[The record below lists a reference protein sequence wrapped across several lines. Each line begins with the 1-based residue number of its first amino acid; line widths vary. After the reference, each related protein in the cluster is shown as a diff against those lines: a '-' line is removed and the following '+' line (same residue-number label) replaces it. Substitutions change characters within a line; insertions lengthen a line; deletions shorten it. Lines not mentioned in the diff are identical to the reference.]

1 MRIGI
6 DIDDTTVKTVDSMIK
21 YADLFDKQL
30 GGNGI
35 NGNMGLINNRYYLK
49 ALYGWNDEEKN
60 KFFNIYY
67 KKILEECIC
76 IPNSAEIIQKL
87 KNEGHEI
94 FFITARLINIE
105 NCDTEKITLK
115 TLNENKIPYDKVI
128 INASDKLRVCQ
139 ECGIELFI
147 EDSFETCKELE
158 ENGIKTYLMTTPM
171 NRNIDVGNV
180 ERISD
185 WLDLDKKI
193 HNYLDK

>member
-21 YADLFDKQL
+21 YADIFDKQL

-35 NGNMGLINNRYYLK
+35 NGNMGLIVNRYYLK

-60 KFFNIYY
+60 EFFSIYY
-67 KKILEECIC
+67 RNILEECIA

-87 KNEGHEI
+87 KKEGHEI
-94 FFITARLINIE
+94 FFITARLTNVE
-105 NCDTEKITLK
+105 SCDTERITIKTLK
-115 TLNENKIPYDKVI
+115 ENKIPYDGLI
-128 INASDKLRVCQ
+128 INASDKLIFCQ
-139 ECGIELFI
+139 EYGIEIFI

-158 ENGIKTYLMTTPM
+158 DNGIKTYLMTTQM
-171 NRNIDVGNV
+171 NRNIDSGNV

-185 WLDLDKKI
+185 WLDLDEKI